1 LIAIAAD
8 RATSKRYR
16 SAQGALEMAESFTAA
31 QMYELGTRHASI
43 EARGDIDGT
52 MATLVEDPVY
62 ELLPI
67 GLAMRGREQ
76 VLRYYENLIGKFIPM
91 TVGYEL
97 LEEWVNETSV
107 CQEYRIEVKVGVGV
121 NGVREAH
128 RVVGVLCREGSLLGG
143 ERVYAS
149 ERCLR
154 LMAGDDLIDELE
166 PLSKSA
172 RGKSL

>member
-1 LIAIAAD
+1 
-8 RATSKRYR
+8 
-16 SAQGALEMAESFTAA
+16 MAESFTAA
-31 QMYELGTRHASI
+31 QMYELGTRHASL
-43 EARGDIDGT
+43 EARADIDGT
-52 MATLVEDPVY
+52 MATSVKDPVY
-62 ELLPI
+62 ELLPM

-76 VLRYYENLIGKFIPM
+76 VLRYYEILIGKFIPM

-107 CQEYRIEVKVGVGV
+107 CQEYRIEVEV

-128 RVVGVLCREGSLLGG
+128 RVVGILFREGSLLGG

-172 RGKSL
+172 KEKSF

>member
-1 LIAIAAD
+1 
-8 RATSKRYR
+8 
-16 SAQGALEMAESFTAA
+16 MAELFTTA
-31 QMYELGTRHASI
+31 QMYELGTRHASL

-62 ELLPI
+62 ELLPM

-107 CQEYRIEVKVGVGV
+107 CQEYRIEVKV
-121 NGVREAH
+121 NDVRETH
-128 RVVGVLCREGSLLGG
+128 RVVGVLYREGSLLGG

-166 PLSKSA
+166 LLSKSA
-172 RGKSL
+172 KGKSF

>member
-16 SAQGALEMAESFTAA
+16 SAQEALEMAESFTAA

-107 CQEYRIEVKVGVGV
+107 CQEYRIEVEVGS
-121 NGVREAH
+121 
-128 RVVGVLCREGSLLGG
+128 GS
-143 ERVYAS
+143 
-149 ERCLR
+149 
-154 LMAGDDLIDELE
+154 MAFGKRIA
-166 PLSKSA
+166 LSGSCTAKGACSA
-172 RGKSL
+172 ANEFMPANAAFDSWRAMI

>member
-1 LIAIAAD
+1 
-8 RATSKRYR
+8 
-16 SAQGALEMAESFTAA
+16 MAELFTTA
-31 QMYELGTRHASI
+31 QMYELGTRHASL

-67 GLAMRGREQ
+67 GLTMRGRGQ

-107 CQEYRIEVKVGVGV
+107 CQEYRIEVKV
-121 NGVREAH
+121 NDVRETH
-128 RVVGVLCREGSLLGG
+128 RVVGVLYREGSLLGG

-166 PLSKSA
+166 LLSKSA
-172 RGKSL
+172 KGKSF